1 MTHFRQIV
9 LLVFTAVLL
18 TACSTVPRHHGTD
31 TPETVLVIYHVKA
44 GKEAELEKA
53 LSDAWELYRKE
64 HLVFAEPHL
73 VIRAKEEGENFR
85 YSESFTWVSHEA
97 PDHVPASIKAVW
109 NVMQSL
115 CEKRGGPER
124 IEIREVELILPRTH

>member
-31 TPETVLVIYHVKA
+31 TPETVLAIYHVKA

-53 LSDAWELYRKE
+53 LADAWKLYRKE

-97 PDHVPASIKAVW
+97 PDHVPASIKSVW

-115 CEKRGGPER
+115 CEKRGGSER
-124 IEIREVELILPRTH
+124 IEIREVELILPPTH